1 MSSGP
6 CVSNAGPLIH
16 LAKINKLYL
25 LKELF
30 GRVIIPR
37 AVEEEVVDRGRETGA
52 ADAFAIEEEIKKGWI
67 EVREYKSS
75 EAVAN
80 RAGIEVGE
88 AAAILLAREIN
99 APVLLD
105 DAAARAFASA
115 FGVEVAGSI
124 AVILKSARYNKMSK
138 TEALD
143 ALDEL
148 ANVMWISPIV
158 YRKARKS
165 IEEM

>member
-1 MSSGP
+1 MSDGP

-16 LAKINKLYL
+16 LAKINKLHL
-25 LKELF
+25 LRELF
-30 GRVIIPR
+30 GMVIVPR
-37 AVEEEVVDRGRETGA
+37 AVKEEVVDRGRETGA
-52 ADAFAIEEEIKKGWI
+52 ADAFAIEEELKKGWI
-67 EVREYKSS
+67 KVHEHKGS
-75 EAVAN
+75 EEIAN

-88 AAAILLAREIN
+88 AAAILLAKKIN

-115 FGVEVAGSI
+115 FGVEVAGSV
-124 AVILKSARYNKMSK
+124 AVILKSVKCNKISN

-148 ANVMWISPIV
+148 AKIMWLSPSV
-158 YRKARKS
+158 YRKARKA
-165 IEEM
+165 IEQV